1 MHSSFHSQGGPPPP
15 PPLAPYP
22 PGQGS
27 GPNAGTVQYQST
39 QQLNHLNHPSNAPPA
54 QQYAYPAPPPSG
66 APSTP
71 NFPPHPPPSIPHY
84 SQPTSINNAQIPPGN
99 QTTHPVN
106 HSYGQNY
113 QVPSSYASAAP
124 AYPTSALR
132 PNVSQPQ
139 TQQPAYV
146 STSHQSNPS
155 LGNASTP
162 AWSPHSAAP
171 TQAAQVRPYEI
182 PPVSVP
188 IQQPGNFANPQN
200 YSYSSP
206 TPPPS
211 TQPTQA
217 PAYNIPTQQPY
228 HFFPPPPNLT
238 NSTSP
243 TNPTTPTSSANLPS
257 LLSQSG
263 LKGLSSQV
271 KRIVAPAITSQF
283 QKYRPQRPTAPSSG
297 TLPGNTHPIPAT
309 TSAGATTAPA
319 SSHFH
324 QESHPALP
332 VNTYAQPSPAAPA
345 PTGTPPYAAT
355 APPSNAYYPPLPAGA
370 PPQQTPAA
378 QHPAA
383 YPSYPP
389 NLNPNRVGE
398 QPPMVTQGPLA
409 TVSTQ
414 INTLNINAR
423 GDHVHQGSNRKL
435 SDDETPRNCPPL
447 RATGPPNDVVSY
459 CSESRE
465 VGYSL
470 DWYRLAEVPDYL
482 FCTRC
487 HAENIRGTNLENCF
501 EKITRPDGSV
511 STCGFWHPRIKEI
524 LWPQALQS
532 NDLSALSTFM
542 KKRLTFVAC
551 KGRQPRATAEGV
563 KWFKMAGQEIEG
575 FIACEECFESRVV
588 GTSFEPRFQPER
600 KQPDGKSWTCD
611 LTVPFISRAVVKLA
625 KYNDWQGFVASSTR
639 RLKSPVCEGKEIQ
652 SNDLTWYRPR
662 NNAHALE
669 ICETCYMDTLELT
682 QFGRE
687 SGVVGKPSGF
697 NAFMDMLGQK
707 KTCNLPDTNIPI
719 RSALDAAIYRR
730 QFSVFLDAAQA
741 ITRLVPCTGNGII
754 RGNWWTLAGGCD
766 ELSVCEA
773 CYTGLLYPLGTAPFF
788 EGAKRDPQ
796 ATIVCSLCIES
807 PRFIQFLNKFLE
819 ALDRGVFSYFADHVR
834 MFAGVPACP
843 AIKAPNSSKWWGYG
857 EALFCHDCYL
867 TFVAMTPL
875 AHSLPVKGEYD
886 ERAQICQIWSP
897 RMRKLWLEVCAA
909 GPPGSPES
917 EAAIAQFKAVG
928 SKRQKVWI
936 ATIPQIEF
944 IQKMQQIKMAKAMHS
959 GLLSVTYQGM
969 DSMAAVNGTTD
980 GYLHGNSSLGWYATE
995 HGATEH
1001 HIRHGEITCSQKS
1014 SRTINLQLGMVLMPS
1029 AVWPRRNQS
1038 MQSSNKDHPRTPR
1051 KRNQRDQSASRENP
1065 RTERSTKIILKRCS
1079 WVLLTSNR

>member
-1 MHSSFHSQGGPPPP
+1 
-15 PPLAPYP
+15 
-22 PGQGS
+22 
-27 GPNAGTVQYQST
+27 
-39 QQLNHLNHPSNAPPA
+39 
-54 QQYAYPAPPPSG
+54 
-66 APSTP
+66 
-71 NFPPHPPPSIPHY
+71 
-84 SQPTSINNAQIPPGN
+84 
-99 QTTHPVN
+99 
-106 HSYGQNY
+106 
-113 QVPSSYASAAP
+113 
-124 AYPTSALR
+124 
-132 PNVSQPQ
+132 
-139 TQQPAYV
+139 
-146 STSHQSNPS
+146 
-155 LGNASTP
+155 
-162 AWSPHSAAP
+162 
-171 TQAAQVRPYEI
+171 
-182 PPVSVP
+182 
-188 IQQPGNFANPQN
+188 
-200 YSYSSP
+200 
-206 TPPPS
+206 
-211 TQPTQA
+211 
-217 PAYNIPTQQPY
+217 
-228 HFFPPPPNLT
+228 
-238 NSTSP
+238 
-243 TNPTTPTSSANLPS
+243 
-257 LLSQSG
+257 
-263 LKGLSSQV
+263 
-271 KRIVAPAITSQF
+271 
-283 QKYRPQRPTAPSSG
+283 
-297 TLPGNTHPIPAT
+297 
-309 TSAGATTAPA
+309 
-319 SSHFH
+319 
-324 QESHPALP
+324 
-332 VNTYAQPSPAAPA
+332 
-345 PTGTPPYAAT
+345 
-355 APPSNAYYPPLPAGA
+355 
-370 PPQQTPAA
+370 
-378 QHPAA
+378 
-383 YPSYPP
+383 
-389 NLNPNRVGE
+389 
-398 QPPMVTQGPLA
+398 MVTQDPLA

-414 INTLNINAR
+414 MNALNINAR

-487 HAENIRGTNLENCF
+487 HAENIRGTNLENRF

-532 NDLSALSTFM
+532 NDLSALSAFM

-551 KGRQPRATAEGV
+551 KGQQPRATAEDV

-600 KQPDGKSWTCD
+600 KQPDGESWTCD

-625 KYNDWQGFVASSTR
+625 KYKDWQGFVTSSTR

-687 SGVVGKPSGF
+687 FEVVGKPSGF

-788 EGAKRDPQ
+788 ERAKRDPQ
-796 ATIVCSLCIES
+796 ATIVCNLCIES

-843 AIKAPNSSKWWGYG
+843 AIKAPNSSKWWGYV

-928 SKRQKVWI
+928 SKREKVWI

-969 DSMAAVNGTTD
+969 NSMAAVNGTTD

-995 HGATEH
+995 HGAT
-1001 HIRHGEITCSQKS
+1001 GA
-1014 SRTINLQLGMVLMPS
+1014 QLRNEMSAGMADANS
-1029 AVWPRRNQS
+1029 GSDWIKI
-1038 MQSSNKDHPRTPR
+1038 MQMKTMW
-1051 KRNQRDQSASRENP
+1051 AEV
-1065 RTERSTKIILKRCS
+1065 E
-1079 WVLLTSNR
+1079 